1 MAESF
6 RDRKPSRRS
15 KRGIRK
21 PLAPSK
27 RLLQRAA
34 EVLPEVERRLRH
46 VYGVVPEGHAPL
58 GNKYNP
64 LDELVYIQLS
74 VRTRESAY
82 RGTYP
87 SIRRVVSGV
96 WERLLSVPD
105 DEALAA
111 LESGG
116 MARVKLDRLRKQLAP
131 LRDRFGRATLAPL
144 RSMSTEDAEVLLR
157 SLPGVGPKVA
167 RCVLLYSLDRQV
179 FPVDSHCRRVLGRL
193 GFLPPRVDIKASHDF
208 LQALVPKHI
217 RRSLHVN
224 LIHHGRQL
232 CTPAAPACEPCPLLS
247 LCPSGTRIVRRR
259 AARSSA

>member
-1 MAESF
+1 MAEPVK
-6 RDRKPSRRS
+6 DTEPLQRS
-15 KRGIRK
+15 KRAKRK

-27 RLLQRAA
+27 RLLKRAA
-34 EVLPEVERRLRH
+34 EVLPEVELRLRQL
-46 VYGVVPEGHAPL
+46 YGAVPEGHVPL
-58 GNKYNP
+58 GNKHNP

-82 RGTYP
+82 QETYP

-96 WERLLSVPD
+96 WEHLLSVPD

-131 LRDRFGRATLAPL
+131 LRDWFGRATLAPL
-144 RSMSTEDAEVLLR
+144 RSMSTEDAEELLR

-167 RCVLLYSLDRQV
+167 RCVLLYSLDRDV
-179 FPVDSHCRRVLGRL
+179 FPVDSHCRRVLSRL
-193 GFLPPRVDIKASHDF
+193 GFLPSGVDIKASHDF
-208 LQALVPKHI
+208 LQAVVPKDI

-224 LIHHGRQL
+224 LIHHGRRI
-232 CTPAAPACEPCPLLS
+232 CAPAVPNCGRCVILSVCPT
-247 LCPSGTRIVRRR
+247 GKRIEGQGLGR
-259 AARSSA
+259 

>member
-1 MAESF
+1 MAQPP
-6 RDRKPSRRS
+6 RDAQSARRP
-15 KRGIRK
+15 KRGKSRS
-21 PLAPSK
+21 LAPSK

-34 EVLPEVERRLRH
+34 VVLPEVERRLRQ
-46 VYGVVPEGHAPL
+46 VYGAVPEGHVPL
-58 GNKYNP
+58 GNKHNP

-82 RGTYP
+82 QGTYP

-105 DEALAA
+105 QDALAA

-116 MARVKLDRLRKQLAP
+116 MARVKLDRLRQQIAP
-131 LRDRFGRATLAPL
+131 LRDLFGRATLAPL
-144 RSMSTEDAEVLLR
+144 RGMSTEDAEAFLR

-193 GFLPPRVDIKASHDF
+193 GLLPPKVNIKASHDF
-208 LQALVPKHI
+208 LQSLVPEET

-224 LIHHGRQL
+224 LIHHGRRT
-232 CTPAAPACEPCPLLS
+232 CIPSAPDCSHCILLS
-247 LCPSGTRIVRRR
+247 LCPTGKRLVHL
-259 AARSSA
+259 AP

>member
-1 MAESF
+1 
-6 RDRKPSRRS
+6 
-15 KRGIRK
+15 
-21 PLAPSK
+21 
-27 RLLQRAA
+27 LQRAA
-34 EVLPEVERRLRH
+34 EILPEVERRLRQ

-58 GNKYNP
+58 GNKHNP

-82 RGTYP
+82 QGTYP

-105 DEALAA
+105 NEALAA

-116 MARVKLDRLRKQLAP
+116 MAKVKLDRLRKQLAP

-144 RSMSTEDAEVLLR
+144 RSMSTQDAEDLLR

-167 RCVLLYSLDRQV
+167 RCVLLYSLDREV
-179 FPVDSHCRRVLGRL
+179 FPVDSHCRRVLSRL
-193 GFLPPRVDIKASHDF
+193 GFLPSRVDIKASHDF
-208 LQALVPKHI
+208 LQALVPKEI

-224 LIHHGRQL
+224 LIHHGRRV
-232 CTPAAPACEPCPLLS
+232 CTPGIPDCGRCVLLS
-247 LCPSGTRIVRRR
+247 LCPTGMQSEAGIR
-259 AARSSA
+259 AGNST

>member
-1 MAESF
+1 MAESL
-6 RDRKPSRRS
+6 RNTKRSQRS
-15 KRGIRK
+15 KRVKRK

-34 EVLPEVERRLRH
+34 EVLPEVERRLRQA
-46 VYGVVPEGHAPL
+46 YGAVPEGHAPL
-58 GNKYNP
+58 GNKHNP

-82 RGTYP
+82 QGTYP

-131 LRDRFGRATLAPL
+131 LRDLFGRATLAPL
-144 RSMSTEDAEVLLR
+144 RQMSTEDAEELLR

-167 RCVLLYSLDRQV
+167 RCVLLYSLDREV
-179 FPVDSHCRRVLGRL
+179 FPVDSHCRRVLARL
-193 GFLPPRVDIKASHDF
+193 GFLPPKVDIKAAHDF
-208 LQALVPKHI
+208 LQALVPKGI

-224 LIHHGRQL
+224 LIHHGRRI
-232 CTPAAPACEPCPLLS
+232 CVPGTPDCGRCVLLS
-247 LCPSGTRIVRRR
+247 LCPTGKRTQTRLRQPL
-259 AARSSA
+259 